1 MFMAALKDLFGSVN
15 LKLLHTFILVAE
27 HKSFRFAAEET
38 LRSQS
43 AVSTQIKQLEDQLG
57 VTLFHRTTRQ
67 VKLTKEGE
75 LLLVSSKHAM
85 LEVQACLRAIHETAD
100 MRKGR
105 IALACSP
112 TIAATKLGHILA
124 VFEKDYPTIEIV
136 VQELNPNELLA
147 SVRNEEVDFAIGPVV
162 ADPEFDFE
170 KLFEDELFALVPSTL
185 SKGIS
190 GESITLK
197 ELSEKPLLV
206 LNTASALRAL
216 LETAMKEGG
225 LTMQTKHQFSQAQT
239 LISMVEAGL
248 GIAVLTRVSIPSSKS
263 AAYDVKKIVQPSL
276 ARDVALI
283 KLKGR
288 SFPPAA
294 ARLAQLVRDLI
305 DDQPTARKTRTSSRL
320 QSGRK
325 LDRQS

>member
-1 MFMAALKDLFGSVN
+1 MAALREVFGSVN

-57 VTLFHRTTRQ
+57 VALFHRTTRQ

-75 LLLVSSKHAM
+75 LLLVSAKHAM

-112 TIAATKLGHILA
+112 TIAATKLGRILA
-124 VFEKDYPTIEIV
+124 VFGKDYPTIEIV

-147 SVRNEEVDFAIGPVV
+147 SVRSEEVDFAIGPVI

-170 KLFEDELFALVPSTL
+170 KLFEDELLALVPSRL
-185 SKGIS
+185 SKELGRDT
-190 GESITLK
+190 ITLK
-197 ELSEKPLLV
+197 ELSTRPLLV

-216 LETAMKEGG
+216 LETAMKERG
-225 LTMQTKHQFSQAQT
+225 LAMQTKHQFSQAQT

-248 GIAVLTRVSIPSSKS
+248 GVAVLTALSIPRSKS
-263 AAYDVKKIVQPSL
+263 TTYDVKKIIEPTL

-305 DDQPTARKTRTSSRL
+305 NDQPTAYKGWNSSRPRL
-320 QSGRK
+320 SRK
-325 LDRQS
+325 LDQQS

>member
-1 MFMAALKDLFGSVN
+1 MTALKDLFGTVN

-27 HKSFRFAAEET
+27 HRSFKFAAEET

-43 AVSTQIKQLEDQLG
+43 AVSNQIKQLEDQLG
-57 VTLFHRTTRQ
+57 VALFHRTTRQ

-75 LLLVSSKHAM
+75 MLVVSAKHAM
-85 LEVQACLRAIHETAD
+85 LEVQACLRTIHETAD

-105 IALACSP
+105 IALSCSP
-112 TIAATKLGHILA
+112 TIAATRLGRILA

-147 SVRNEEVDFAIGPVV
+147 SVRNEDVDFAIGPVV
-162 ADPEFDFE
+162 PDPEFEFE
-170 KLFEDELFALVPSTL
+170 KLFEDELFALVPPAFSNGLT
-185 SKGIS
+185 
-190 GESITLK
+190 GEQITLK
-197 ELSEKPLLV
+197 ELAARPLLV

-216 LETAMKEGG
+216 LEGALKEHG
-225 LTMQTKHQFSQAQT
+225 LPLHTKHQFSQAQT

-248 GIAVLTRVSIPSSKS
+248 GVAVLTGVSIPKAKS
-263 AAYDVKKIVQPSL
+263 AAYDVRRIVEPTL

-288 SFPPAA
+288 AFPPAA
-294 ARLAQLVRDLI
+294 QRLAQLVRDLI
-305 DDQPTARKTRTSSRL
+305 DERPKARPARTSNPLPSARKRGL
-320 QSGRK
+320 QS
-325 LDRQS
+325 